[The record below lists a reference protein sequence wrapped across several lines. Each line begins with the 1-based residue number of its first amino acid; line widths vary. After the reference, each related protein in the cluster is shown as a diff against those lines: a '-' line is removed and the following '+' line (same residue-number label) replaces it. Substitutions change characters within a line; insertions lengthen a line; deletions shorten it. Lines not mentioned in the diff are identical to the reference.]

1 MRIIVVEDDT
11 DIASFIVKG
20 LKEAGFTADHVQ
32 TAEDAL
38 ELFSSMQH
46 GGLSYDAAI
55 IDLMLPGMDGLS
67 LIEQIRRR
75 GIITPILILSAKRSL
90 DDRIIGLQKGGDD
103 YLTKPFS
110 FAELLARI
118 RALVRRSSMKQPIQT
133 VFSFADLT
141 IDLLSH
147 TVTRAGKQIDLNPK
161 EFALLEYFM
170 RNAGNVLTKTMIMEH
185 IWDYHFDPQTNV
197 VDVLACRLRNKIDKG
212 FESRLIHT
220 IRGVGYVLK
229 EDSNIS

>member
-1 MRIIVVEDDT
+1 
-11 DIASFIVKG
+11 
-20 LKEAGFTADHVQ
+20 
-32 TAEDAL
+32 
-38 ELFSSMQH
+38 
-46 GGLSYDAAI
+46 
-55 IDLMLPGMDGLS
+55 
-67 LIEQIRRR
+67 
-75 GIITPILILSAKRSL
+75 
-90 DDRIIGLQKGGDD
+90 
-103 YLTKPFS
+103 
-110 FAELLARI
+110 
-118 RALVRRSSMKQPIQT
+118 MKQPIQT

-229 EDSNIS
+229 EDSSIS